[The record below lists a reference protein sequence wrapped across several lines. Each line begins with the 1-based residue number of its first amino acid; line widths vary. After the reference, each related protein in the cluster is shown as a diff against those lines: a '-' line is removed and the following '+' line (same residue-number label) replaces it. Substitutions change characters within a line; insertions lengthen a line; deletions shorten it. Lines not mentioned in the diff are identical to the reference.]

1 MQHRSQHTNTRPH
14 KRTQSTIENHLE
26 KISTDVVELD
36 ALLFDEGNPEQ
47 MKKHAQN
54 IASRATRIANLLR

>member
-1 MQHRSQHTNTRPH
+1 MQHRNQHTDPQPH

-36 ALLFDEGNPEQ
+36 TLLFDDGNPEK
-47 MKKHAQN
+47 MIKHARN

>member
-1 MQHRSQHTNTRPH
+1 MQHRTQHTDPQPH

-36 ALLFDEGNPEQ
+36 TLLFDDGNPG
-47 MKKHAQN
+47 K
-54 IASRATRIANLLR
+54 